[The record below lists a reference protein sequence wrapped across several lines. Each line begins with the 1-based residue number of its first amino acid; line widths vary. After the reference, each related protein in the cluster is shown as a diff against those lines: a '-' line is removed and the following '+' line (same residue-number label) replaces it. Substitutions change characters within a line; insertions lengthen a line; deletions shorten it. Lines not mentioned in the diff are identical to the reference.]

1 MTLFYCNIVK
11 LYFFYQTSFLSH
23 YGYQSTNM
31 TLLITYLVIAIGVSF
46 ICSILEAV
54 LLSVTPTFVAQKL
67 EENKKGAKKL
77 AHVRDKLDYS
87 ISSIL
92 ILNTFAHTMG
102 AAGVGAQAIGIFGEK
117 KETLIAFL
125 LTLAIL
131 YFSEIIPKTL
141 GATYWRNLAIP
152 SAYVIIFL
160 VKLVY
165 PFVWFSSLVTRMFSH
180 GNPDVITREE
190 LLTVAAL
197 SHKGG
202 TLDNQESQLVENI
215 LKLREVKTEDILT
228 PRSVV
233 HALSKD
239 ITISEAI
246 SNEKTA
252 NFTRIPLYDNIIDNI
267 TGVVIKTHLY
277 ESERQGHGELALSDI
292 STPIWR
298 VSESLPVLN
307 LLDLFIKRNDH
318 IFIVE
323 DHFGQTAGVVSL
335 EDAIETFLG
344 REIVDESDQVEDLQ
358 KLAKANYRQRLKRK
372 FNKKN
377 NNVK

>member
-1 MTLFYCNIVK
+1 
-11 LYFFYQTSFLSH
+11 
-23 YGYQSTNM
+23 M
-31 TLLITYLVIAIGVSF
+31 TLLITYLVVAIGVSF

-67 EENKKGAKKL
+67 EANEKGAKTL
-77 AHVRDKLDYS
+77 AHVRKKLDHS

-102 AAGVGAQAIGIFGEK
+102 AAGVGAQAIRIFGEQ

-141 GATYWRNLAIP
+141 GATFWRSLAIP
-152 SAYVIIFL
+152 SAYVISFL

-165 PFVWFSSLVTRMFSH
+165 PFVWFSSLLTRMFSK

-202 TLDNQESQLVENI
+202 MLDNQESQLVENI
-215 LKLREVKTEDILT
+215 LKLRDVKTEDILT

-233 HALSKD
+233 HALAKEVS
-239 ITISEAI
+239 ISEAI

-252 NFTRIPLYDNIIDNI
+252 NFTRIPVYDGAIDNI
-267 TGVVIKTHLY
+267 TGVVLKAHLY
-277 ESERQGHGELALSDI
+277 EGERQGNGDVALSDVA
-292 STPIWR
+292 TLVWR

-307 LLDLFIKRNDH
+307 LLDLFIKRNEH

-377 NNVK
+377 SESK

>member
-1 MTLFYCNIVK
+1 
-11 LYFFYQTSFLSH
+11 
-23 YGYQSTNM
+23 M
-31 TLLITYLVIAIGVSF
+31 TLLITYLVVAIGVSF
-46 ICSILEAV
+46 VCSILEAV
-54 LLSVTPTFVAQKL
+54 LLSVSPAFVAQKL
-67 EENKKGAKKL
+67 AAKAQGAETL
-77 AHVRDKLDYS
+77 AKVKNKLDQS

-102 AAGVGAQAIGIFGEK
+102 AAGVGAQAIRIFGEQ

-141 GATYWRNLAIP
+141 GANFWRVLAIP
-152 SAYVIIFL
+152 SAYVISFL

-165 PFVWFSSLVTRMFSH
+165 PLVWLSSLLTRLLSSKDK
-180 GNPDVITREE
+180 DVVTREE
-190 LLTVAAL
+190 LLMVAAL

-202 TLDNQESQLVENI
+202 TLDNQENLLLENI
-215 LKLREVKTEDILT
+215 LKLRNTKTEDILT

-233 HALSKD
+233 HALAKGVT
-239 ITISEAI
+239 ITEAI

-252 NFTRIPLYDNIIDNI
+252 NFTRIPVYDGAIDNI
-267 TGVVIKTHLY
+267 CGVIIKANLY
-277 ESERQGHGELALSDI
+277 ESERQGQGHKSIATCLKSIG
-292 STPIWR
+292 R

-307 LLDLFIKRNDH
+307 LLDLFIKRHEH

-323 DHFGQTAGVVSL
+323 DHFGQTAGVVTL

-358 KLAKANYRQRLKRK
+358 KLAKAQYRQRLKTIEIRTESK
-372 FNKKN
+372 RAQTAINK
-377 NNVK
+377 VK

>member
-1 MTLFYCNIVK
+1 MA
-11 LYFFYQTSFLSH
+11 
-23 YGYQSTNM
+23 
-31 TLLITYLVIAIGVSF
+31 LLITYLIVAIGVSF
-46 ICSILEAV
+46 VCSILEAV
-54 LLSVTPTFVAQKL
+54 LLSVTPTFVAQQLK
-67 EENKKGAKKL
+67 ENKKGAKKL
-77 AHVRDKLDYS
+77 AQVKDKLDHS

-102 AAGVGAQAIGIFGEK
+102 AAGVGAQAIHVFGEQ

-125 LTLAIL
+125 LTLCIL

-141 GATYWRNLAIP
+141 GATFWRNLAIP
-152 SAYVIIFL
+152 SAYVISLL

-165 PFVWFSSLVTRMFSH
+165 PFVWFSSLLTRMFNQ
-180 GNPDVITREE
+180 GNSDVITREE

-202 TLDNQESQLVENI
+202 TLDRQESQLVENI
-215 LKLREVKTEDILT
+215 LNLREVKTEDILT

-233 HALSKD
+233 HALAKE

-252 NFTRIPLYDNIIDNI
+252 NFTRIPVYDGTIDNVA
-267 TGVVIKTHLY
+267 GVVIKADLY
-277 ESERQGHGELALSDI
+277 ENERQGNGTLALSDVI
-292 STPIWR
+292 SPIWR

-307 LLDLFIKRNDH
+307 LLDLFIKRNEH

-344 REIVDESDQVEDLQ
+344 REIIDESDQVENLQ
-358 KLAKANYRQRLKRK
+358 KLAKSKYRQRLKHK
-372 FNKKN
+372 FPKNK
-377 NNVK
+377 NV

>member
-1 MTLFYCNIVK
+1 
-11 LYFFYQTSFLSH
+11 
-23 YGYQSTNM
+23 M
-31 TLLITYLVIAIGVSF
+31 TLLITYLVVAIGVSF
-46 ICSILEAV
+46 LCSILEAV

-67 EENKKGAKKL
+67 EAKEKGAKKL
-77 AHVRDKLDYS
+77 AQVRDKLDHS

-102 AAGVGAQAIGIFGEK
+102 AAGVGAQAIRIFGEQ

-141 GATYWRNLAIP
+141 GATFWRNLAIP
-152 SAYVIIFL
+152 SAYVISFL
-160 VKLVY
+160 VNLVY
-165 PFVWFSSLVTRMFSH
+165 PFVWFSSLLTRMFSH
-180 GNPDVITREE
+180 GNPDIITREE

-197 SHKGG
+197 SHKAG
-202 TLDNQESQLVENI
+202 TLDNQESKLLENI

-233 HALSKD
+233 HALAKES
-239 ITISEAI
+239 TISEAI

-252 NFTRIPLYDNIIDNI
+252 NFTRIPVYDGAIDNI
-267 TGVVIKTHLY
+267 TGVVIKIHLY
-277 ESERQGHGELALSDI
+277 ERERQGHGEQVLSEI
-292 STPIWR
+292 ATPIWR
-298 VSESLPVLN
+298 VSENLPVLN

-335 EDAIETFLG
+335 EDVIETFLG
-344 REIVDESDQVEDLQ
+344 REIVDESDKVEDLQ

-372 FNKKN
+372 PSKKN
-377 NNVK
+377 SDI

>member
-1 MTLFYCNIVK
+1 
-11 LYFFYQTSFLSH
+11 
-23 YGYQSTNM
+23 M
-31 TLLITYLVIAIGVSF
+31 TLLITYLVVAIGVSF
-46 ICSILEAV
+46 LCSILEAV

-67 EENKKGAKKL
+67 EAKEKGAKNL
-77 AHVRDKLDYS
+77 AQVRDKLDHS

-102 AAGVGAQAIGIFGEK
+102 AAGVGAQAIRIFGEQ

-141 GATYWRNLAIP
+141 GATFWRNLAIP
-152 SAYVIIFL
+152 SAYVISFL

-165 PFVWFSSLVTRMFSH
+165 PFVWFSSLLTRMFSH

-215 LKLREVKTEDILT
+215 LKLRDVKTEDILT

-233 HALSKD
+233 HALAKE
-239 ITISEAI
+239 IAISEAI
-246 SNEKTA
+246 SNERTA
-252 NFTRIPLYDNIIDNI
+252 NFTRIPVYDGAIDNI

-277 ESERQGHGELALSDI
+277 ESERQGHGELALSEI
-292 STPIWR
+292 STPVWR

-372 FNKKN
+372 FNKK
-377 NNVK
+377 KDESK

>member
-1 MTLFYCNIVK
+1 
-11 LYFFYQTSFLSH
+11 
-23 YGYQSTNM
+23 M
-31 TLLITYLVIAIGVSF
+31 TLLITYLVIAIGISF

-67 EENKKGAKKL
+67 KEKVKGARKL
-77 AHVRDKLDYS
+77 AQMRDKLDHS

-102 AAGVGAQAIGIFGEK
+102 AAGVGAQAIRVFGEQ

-141 GATYWRNLAIP
+141 GATFWRNLAIP
-152 SAYVIIFL
+152 SAYIISFL
-160 VKLVY
+160 VRLVY
-165 PFVWFSSLVTRMFSH
+165 PFVWFSSLLTRMFSK
-180 GNPDVITREE
+180 GKNNVITREE

-215 LKLREVKTEDILT
+215 LKLRDVKTEDILT

-233 HALSKD
+233 HALAKE
-239 ITISEAI
+239 ITISDAI

-252 NFTRIPLYDNIIDNI
+252 NFTRIPIYDGAIDNI
-267 TGVVIKTHLY
+267 TGVVLKAHLY
-277 ESERQGHGELALSDI
+277 ENERQGDGKCELGKL

-307 LLDLFIKRNDH
+307 LLDLFIKRNEH

-358 KLAKANYRQRLKRK
+358 KLAKSNYRQRLKQK
-372 FNKKN
+372 TAKKKN
-377 NNVK
+377 DL

>member
-1 MTLFYCNIVK
+1 
-11 LYFFYQTSFLSH
+11 
-23 YGYQSTNM
+23 M

-46 ICSILEAV
+46 LCSILEAV
-54 LLSVTPTFVAQKL
+54 LLSISPAFVAQKL
-67 EENKKGAKKL
+67 AAKARGAETL
-77 AHVRDKLDYS
+77 AKVKNKLDQS

-102 AAGVGAQAIGIFGEK
+102 AAGVGAQAIRIFGEQ

-141 GATYWRNLAIP
+141 GANYWRVLAIP
-152 SAYVIIFL
+152 SSYVISFL

-165 PFVWFSSLVTRMFSH
+165 PLVWLSSLLTRLFSSEDKDIV
-180 GNPDVITREE
+180 TREE
-190 LLTVAAL
+190 LLMVAEL

-202 TLDNQESQLVENI
+202 TLDKQESQLLENI
-215 LKLREVKTEDILT
+215 LQLRNTKTEDILT

-233 HALSKD
+233 HALAKEV
-239 ITISEAI
+239 TISAAI
-246 SNEKTA
+246 NSEKTA
-252 NFTRIPLYDNIIDNI
+252 NFTRIPVYDGAIDNI
-267 TGVVIKTHLY
+267 LGVIIKAHLY
-277 ESERQGHGELALSDI
+277 ESERVGKGDDSIEEIINTI
-292 STPIWR
+292 SR

-307 LLDLFIKRNDH
+307 LLDLFIKRHEH

-323 DHFGQTAGVVSL
+323 DHFGQTAGVVTL

-358 KLAKANYRQRLKRK
+358 KLAKENYRQRLKAK
-372 FNKKN
+372 GNTVVENEIDN
-377 NNVK
+377 N

>member
-1 MTLFYCNIVK
+1 
-11 LYFFYQTSFLSH
+11 
-23 YGYQSTNM
+23 M
-31 TLLITYLVIAIGVSF
+31 TLLITYLIIAIGVSF
-46 ICSILEAV
+46 LCSILEAV
-54 LLSVTPTFVAQKL
+54 LLSVSPTFVAQKVK
-67 EENKKGAKKL
+67 NKERGSKMLAKVK
-77 AHVRDKLDYS
+77 ADLDQS

-102 AAGVGAQAIGIFGEK
+102 AAGVGAQAIRVFGEQ

-141 GATYWRNLAIP
+141 GATFWRSLAIP
-152 SAYVIIFL
+152 SAYIISFL

-165 PFVWFSSLVTRMFSH
+165 PLVWLSSLVTRLFSN
-180 GNPDVITREE
+180 GKREVITREE

-215 LKLREVKTEDILT
+215 LNLRDIKTEDILT

-233 HALSKD
+233 HALAQD
-239 ITISEAI
+239 TTISDAI
-246 SNEKTA
+246 TSEKTA
-252 NFTRIPLYDNIIDNI
+252 NFTRIPLYNDSIDDI
-267 TGVVIKTHLY
+267 TGAIIKAHLFVN
-277 ESERQGHGELALSDI
+277 EREGRGKDSVSSIAK
-292 STPIWR
+292 PIGR

-307 LLDLFIKRNDH
+307 LLDLFIKRNEH

-344 REIVDESDQVEDLQ
+344 REIIDESDQVEDLQ
-358 KLAKANYRQRLKRK
+358 KLAKANYRKRLKDK
-372 FNKKN
+372 TLKDENKKQ
-377 NNVK
+377 KLQ

>member
-1 MTLFYCNIVK
+1 MA
-11 LYFFYQTSFLSH
+11 
-23 YGYQSTNM
+23 
-31 TLLITYLVIAIGVSF
+31 LLITYLVVAIGVSF

-67 EENKKGAKKL
+67 KEKKKGAKKL
-77 AHVRDKLDYS
+77 AQVKDKLDHS

-102 AAGVGAQAIGIFGEK
+102 AAGVGAQAIRIFGEQ

-125 LTLAIL
+125 LTLSIL

-141 GATYWRNLAIP
+141 GATFWRNLAIP
-152 SAYVIIFL
+152 SAYVIAFL

-165 PFVWFSSLVTRMFSH
+165 PFVWFSSLVTRMFNQ

-202 TLDNQESQLVENI
+202 TLDRQESQLVENI
-215 LKLREVKTEDILT
+215 LNLREVKTEDILT

-233 HALSKD
+233 HALAKEV
-239 ITISEAI
+239 TVSEAI
-246 SNEKTA
+246 SNDKTA
-252 NFTRIPLYDNIIDNI
+252 NFTRIPIYDGTIDNV
-267 TGVVIKTHLY
+267 TGVVIKAALY
-277 ESERQGHGELALSDI
+277 EHERQGNGSFALGKVN
-292 STPIWR
+292 TPIWR

-307 LLDLFIKRNDH
+307 LLDLFIKRNEH

-335 EDAIETFLG
+335 EDVIETFLG
-344 REIVDESDQVEDLQ
+344 REIIDESDQVENLQ
-358 KLAKANYRQRLKRK
+358 KLAKSNYRKRLKHK
-372 FNKKN
+372 SSKKKN
-377 NNVK
+377 

>member
-1 MTLFYCNIVK
+1 MA
-11 LYFFYQTSFLSH
+11 
-23 YGYQSTNM
+23 
-31 TLLITYLVIAIGVSF
+31 LLITYLVLAIGVSF
-46 ICSILEAV
+46 VCSILEAV

-67 EENKKGAKKL
+67 KENRKGAKKL
-77 AHVRDKLDYS
+77 AQVKEKLDHS

-102 AAGVGAQAIGIFGEK
+102 AAGVGAQAIRIFGEQ

-125 LTLAIL
+125 LTLCIL

-141 GATYWRNLAIP
+141 GATFWRSLAVP
-152 SAYVIIFL
+152 SAYIISFL

-165 PFVWFSSLVTRMFSH
+165 PFVWFSSLLTRMFSH
-180 GNPDVITREE
+180 GNPDVISREE

-215 LKLREVKTEDILT
+215 LNLREVKTEDILT

-233 HALSKD
+233 HALAKEV
-239 ITISEAI
+239 TVSEAI
-246 SNEKTA
+246 TNEKTA
-252 NFTRIPLYDNIIDNI
+252 NFTRIPVYDGTIDNII
-267 TGVVIKTHLY
+267 GVVIKASLY
-277 ESERQGHGELALSDI
+277 ENERQGNGALALSEI
-292 STPIWR
+292 ATPIWR

-307 LLDLFIKRNDH
+307 LLDVFIKRSDH

-335 EDAIETFLG
+335 EDVIETFLG
-344 REIVDESDQVEDLQ
+344 REIVDESDQVENLQ
-358 KLAKANYRQRLKRK
+358 KLAKSNYRQRLKHK
-372 FNKKN
+372 SIHKKN
-377 NNVK
+377 D

>member
-1 MTLFYCNIVK
+1 
-11 LYFFYQTSFLSH
+11 
-23 YGYQSTNM
+23 M

-46 ICSILEAV
+46 ICSVLEAV
-54 LLSVTPTFVAQKL
+54 LLSISPAFVAQKL
-67 EENKKGAKKL
+67 STKARGADTL
-77 AHVRDKLDYS
+77 AKVKNKLDQS

-102 AAGVGAQAIGIFGEK
+102 AAGVGAQAIRVFGEQ

-141 GATYWRNLAIP
+141 GANFWRPLAIP
-152 SAYVIIFL
+152 SAYAISFL

-165 PFVWFSSLVTRMFSH
+165 PLVWLSSLLTRLFSSK
-180 GNPDVITREE
+180 NKDVVTREE
-190 LLTVAAL
+190 LLMVAAL

-202 TLDNQESQLVENI
+202 TLDNQESQLLENI
-215 LKLREVKTEDILT
+215 LQLRDTKTKDILT

-233 HALSKD
+233 HALAKEVT
-239 ITISEAI
+239 ITEAI
-246 SNEKTA
+246 NNEKTA
-252 NFTRIPLYDNIIDNI
+252 NFTRIPVFDGEIDNVY
-267 TGVVIKTHLY
+267 GVIIKANLY
-277 ESERQGHGELALSDI
+277 ERERQGQGHESLETLLKPVG
-292 STPIWR
+292 R

-307 LLDLFIKRNDH
+307 LLDLFIKRNEH

-323 DHFGQTAGVVSL
+323 DHFGQTAGVVTL

-344 REIVDESDQVEDLQ
+344 REIIDETDQVADLQ
-358 KLAKANYRQRLKRK
+358 KLAKAQYRQRLKTTNDKPIDKTTERIS
-372 FNKKN
+372 NK
-377 NNVK
+377 VK